1 MKSNHIPHFLYT
13 VLLSLCMI
21 TTTFGQSKKQRQLET
36 KRQNILK
43 EITEINS
50 LLSDNKSETTSLLT
64 KIEDVNLK
72 ITVRKKL
79 IQITNQQ
86 ANLLTRE
93 IKSIFVSQGLS

>member
-1 MKSNHIPHFLYT
+1 LKSNRTTHLIYLFLLT
-13 VLLSLCMI
+13 LFAVTC
-21 TTTFGQSKKQRQLET
+21 TFGQSKKQQQLES
-36 KRQNILK
+36 KRQAILK

-50 LLSDNKSETTSLLT
+50 LLSDNKSVKTSLLT

-72 ITVRKKL
+72 IKVRKKL

-93 IKSIFVSQGLS
+93 IKDNSHKN